1 MSVILLKTQGVDMVG
16 NLELLG
22 RVFQDKRAHALL
34 ERMTKMTS
42 WMQMPSYIFTL
53 YDAGY
58 VS

>member
-22 RVFQDKRAHALL
+22 RVFQGKRAHVLL

-42 WMQMPSYIFTL
+42 WMQIPSYLFTL

-58 VS
+58 DS